1 MSDDSSFLRTS
12 IPTIA
17 GMAGA
22 MGARSAI
29 SKAYASRRGTEPP
42 VDPGA
47 KGASWSSAITWTAIM
62 AAGAAVGRLIARYV
76 AGEQV
81 DKHFAG
87 QRELE
92 KA

>member
-47 KGASWSSAITWTAIM
+47 KDASWSSAITWTAIM
-62 AAGAAVGRLIARYV
+62 AAGAAVGRLVARYV

>member
-1 MSDDSSFLRTS
+1 MSDNSSFVRSS
-12 IPTIA
+12 IPTLA

-29 SKAYASRRGTEPP
+29 SKAYASKRGTEPP

-47 KGASWSSAITWTAIM
+47 KGATWGSAITWTAVM
-62 AAGAAVGRLIARYV
+62 AAGAAIGRLVARYV

-92 KA
+92 KS